1 MVGFALF
8 GAGVMGTIHARNVG
22 LHPNYQLIH
31 VVDPVIDGAQKLTEQ
46 FGGTPSSTVDSA
58 LEDDRVEVVIIAS
71 TTSVHEEQVLACVEA
86 GKAFLCEKPISDSL
100 EGALN
105 CVRVARDSGIVTAM
119 GFNRRLNYEYR
130 SIYDRVKAGQVGK
143 VEMIH
148 IISRSIKAPPPETLS
163 ASGGMIREKGTH
175 FFDLASW
182 IAASDPQ
189 EIYAAGACLID
200 KRFADYGEV
209 DSASLVMRLENEAL
223 VSFNFSRR
231 AVFGQDELVEVVG
244 SEGMLQAGRK
254 PEGTTLFY
262 TESAISKEGISHF
275 WYEQFKQT
283 YTDELDM
290 LVASLTESTPVHA
303 TLRDGLKAQA
313 VAEAAIQ
320 SIAEN
325 RPVTIQKVW

>member
-22 LHPNYQLIH
+22 LHPNCQLIH
-31 VVDPVIDGAQKLTEQ
+31 VVDPMIDGAQKLTEQ

-130 SIYDRVKAGQVGK
+130 SIYDRVRAGQVGK

-148 IISRSIKAPPPETLS
+148 IVSRSFKAPPPEALPG
-163 ASGGMIREKGTH
+163 SGGMIREKGTH

-244 SEGMLQAGRK
+244 SEGMLQAGRQ
-254 PEGTTLFY
+254 PERTTLLY
-262 TESAISKEGISHF
+262 TESAISTEGIYHS
-275 WYEQFKQT
+275 WYEKFKQT

-290 LVASLTESTPVHA
+290 LVASLTESTPVQA